1 MRQLIKKLICVS
13 VFPVLLLAISCQPQ
27 PSSANPT
34 QKSEKSVK
42 QTVSSDSN
50 ETKIPNHKPVISEKA
65 RPVDIPNPDTTGPD
79 SSAEPIIDKQ
89 AKPIRA
95 AAAEPDH
102 GNTITDEPND
112 LEKTKKTLSKGDAFN
127 EKFEELFTAYVNDEG
142 RVDYNKLQFK
152 QLLIKAMLA
161 EVAMLE
167 PKEYDAWSRDE
178 KIAFWV
184 NTYNLKILDIITDN
198 YPIDSVRVRR
208 LWWPPDSI
216 RHIPPISQVGTPKWD
231 RYKFIVMDE
240 QFTLLEIENRFFR
253 EKLKDPRIFL
263 AISFASIGGPPLRNE
278 PYYGKSLEQQLE
290 DQAKRY
296 LNSPEGL
303 EIKTKKEQVRLSVLF
318 EPSLPWFGNEFLEDY
333 ATDKKFKNQKPEI
346 RAVLNFAIKYL
357 PPHKKNILETGNYEV
372 QFKAYDWRLN
382 DQ

>member
-13 VFPVLLLAISCQPQ
+13 VFPVLLMAISCQPQ
-27 PSSANPT
+27 SSSANPT
-34 QKSEKSVK
+34 QKSEKSVQ

-50 ETKIPNHKPVISEKA
+50 ETKIPNHKPVIPEKA
-65 RPVDIPNPDTTGPD
+65 QPVNIPGPDTAEPN
-79 SSAEPIIDKQ
+79 SPAEPITDEQ
-89 AKPIRA
+89 AKAIESS
-95 AAAEPDH
+95 AAEPNH
-102 GNTITDEPND
+102 SNAIAEEPNG
-112 LEKTKKTLSKGDAFN
+112 LEKAKKPFSKGDSFN
-127 EKFEELFTAYVNDEG
+127 EKFEGLFTTYVNDKG
-142 RVDYNKLQFK
+142 RVDYDKLQFK

-167 PKEYDAWSRDE
+167 PEEYDAWSRDE

-184 NTYNLKILDIITDN
+184 NIYNLKILDIITDN
-198 YPIDSVRVRR
+198 YPIDSIRVRR

-253 EKLKDPRIFL
+253 KKFKDPRIFL

-278 PYYGKSLEQQLE
+278 PYYGKILERQLE

-303 EIKTKKEQVRLSVLF
+303 QIKRKKEQVRFSVLF
-318 EPSLPWFGNEFLEDY
+318 ESSLPWFGNEFLRDY
-333 ATDKKFKNQKPEI
+333 ATDKKFKNQKPEV
-346 RAVLNFAIKYL
+346 RAVLNFATKYL
-357 PPHKKNILETGNYEV
+357 SSYNKNFLETGNYEV